1 MTEQSQTTK
10 QPALDQRNAAFWDE
24 LCGSQMA
31 RSLGITDASP
41 ESLRRF
47 DEAYLGHYP
56 YLPQYLDHP
65 LRDAEVL
72 EIGLGYGTLSGQLME
87 RGARY
92 HGLDIAAG
100 PVQMVRDRWRRTGGE
115 GAETRVIQGSVL
127 ELPWPDA
134 RFDYVFTIGC
144 LHHTGD
150 LPRAVSEVRRVL
162 RPGGTAVVMLYNLH
176 SYRQLVKVR
185 IPELRSRRRSRDQV
199 AAMYDT
205 NEAGDA
211 APHTDYVSARQV
223 RELFAGFS
231 SVDIDRRNF
240 DNLKYVRRARL
251 LGTVDR
257 LLGLDLYITAR
268 R

>member
-1 MTEQSQTTK
+1 MTDQGPIAK
-10 QPALDQRNAAFWDE
+10 QPALDERNAAFWDE
-24 LCGSQMA
+24 LCGSSMA

-47 DEAYLGHYP
+47 DEEYLSHYP
-56 YLPQYLDHP
+56 YLLPYLDHP
-65 LRDAEVL
+65 LRGAEVL
-72 EIGLGYGTLSGQLME
+72 EIGLGYGTLSGELMR
-87 RGARY
+87 RGASY
-92 HGLDIAAG
+92 HGLDIAEG
-100 PVQMVRDRWRRTGGE
+100 PVQMVRDRWRRTGGQD
-115 GAETRVIQGSVL
+115 AETRIVQGSVL
-127 ELPWPDA
+127 ELPFTDA

-150 LPRAVSEVRRVL
+150 LPRAVREVGRVL
-162 RPGGTAVVMLYNLH
+162 KPGGIAVVMLYNLH

-185 IPELRSRRRSRDQV
+185 IPELRNRRRSRDQV

-205 NEAGDA
+205 NAAGEA

-223 RELFAGFS
+223 RELFADFR
-231 SVDIDRRNF
+231 SVEIDRRNF
-240 DNLKYVRRARL
+240 DNLKYVRRERL